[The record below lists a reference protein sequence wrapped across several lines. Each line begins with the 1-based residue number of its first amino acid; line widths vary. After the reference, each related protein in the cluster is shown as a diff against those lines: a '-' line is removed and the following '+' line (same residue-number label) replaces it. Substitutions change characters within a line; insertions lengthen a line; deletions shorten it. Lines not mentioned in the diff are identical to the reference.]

1 MKALI
6 ARHPLTAFFI
16 MAFVL
21 AWLAVAPLIVDPTL
35 SVEPFQ
41 IAGALAGPT
50 LAAVV
55 VTAVTGGR
63 PALAEFFGA
72 YGRWRAGWGWWLLV
86 VFGALLALTLV
97 AGLVVDGAVLSTF
110 FLGLGLILPAYLVTL
125 VLGVILGPLW
135 EEPGWRGFAL
145 PRLQARFGPLAGTLI
160 VGVLWALWRLPGYLG
175 GWMTAGPAAL
185 LVSSVGLSV
194 LMTWIYNNTG
204 GSVLLMILL
213 HASSNAALLVG
224 ARLLPENLPPGL
236 AGLVY
241 GGWIPA
247 ITYGVLALVVL
258 AATRGTLSY
267 ARPSAPPADVVL
279 QPAP

>member
-1 MKALI
+1 
-6 ARHPLTAFFI
+6 
-16 MAFVL
+16 MAFL
-21 AWLAVAPLIVDPTL
+21 FSWLAVTPLIMDPTL
-35 SVEPFQ
+35 AVEPFQ
-41 IAGALAGPT
+41 IVGALAGPT
-50 LAAVV
+50 LAAVI

-63 PALAEFFGA
+63 PALAEFFRA
-72 YGRWRAGWGWWLLV
+72 YGRWRVGLGWWLLA

-97 AGLVVDGAVLSTF
+97 AGLIVGGAVISTF

-125 VLGVILGPLW
+125 LLGIILGPLW

-145 PRLQARFGPLAGTLI
+145 PRLQAQFGPLAGTLLL
-160 VGVLWALWRLPGYLG
+160 GVLWALWHLPGYLG

-185 LVSSVGLSV
+185 LVSSVGFSV
-194 LMTWIYNNTG
+194 LMTWIYNNTR

-213 HASSNAALLVG
+213 HSSSNAALSIGGRV
-224 ARLLPENLPPGL
+224 LPENLPLDL

-258 AATRGTLSY
+258 AATRGSLSY
-267 ARPSAPPADVVL
+267 AQPSAPPAGAAL